1 MKRLLTL
8 SLFALMCLFVTA
20 QTTISFKGQDDDGQQ
35 VQLDRVV
42 ITNHSKGWQQTLYWP
57 ETSLTL
63 KNGTDIDN
71 IAGTNDNSP
80 LRLSQNNP
88 NPFNGSTHVNLTLA
102 DAGEV
107 TMEITDMNGRT
118 VVGANN
124 YSPLQTGTHQFLL
137 NLANAGTYILTARQ
151 NKKATSIKMVCNEGR
166 GADKIEYQGIV
177 GANNY
182 SPLHGDQME
191 YVGYAIINGIEVES
205 QHIMKTQVIEQ
216 TLTLQFTKRHFVTP
230 SEKNAI
236 RTSSKG
242 KSGNAKPADDTEG
255 FRVALSLSPFSLN
268 QFEQG
273 YSFVIGDSV
282 ATTPEQLQSIYRSLG
297 STEMYVRIATK
308 RHKTAE
314 NTTDGE
320 PDENANVHTF
330 DQGMRLCRIAASL
343 NIPINPEIMC
353 AYTYMDMDRVQPP
366 RFDEYPEIYALQNG
380 KDWSE
385 LSLDEV
391 CAVLEAYGE
400 FVADSILATGCTVNN
415 WNLGNEANFGFAG
428 IGMGVE
434 TAIDAKLGKASA
446 MKRYMASIFSTWWLK
461 KHVWNYNVEEFK
473 AVKAGILKA
482 YAKAGIDASKVK
494 FSTHIATVVFTPR
507 TSASYFQY
515 MKKHGYAMETAG
527 ISYYPSTPAM
537 SFNKKKLL
545 TKTITKINKKC
556 GTPVFIGE
564 FSYPSGKMEGPFA
577 GWNKKLKGY
586 EKDQQG
592 QANIYRDVMNWG
604 KTHGMAGIR
613 YWAPDYEGWYAMS
626 MFEFSNKVGKAK
638 TILKT
643 HKEIVGD

>member
-8 SLFALMCLFVTA
+8 SLFALMCFFAAA
-20 QTTISFKGQDDDGQQ
+20 QTTINFKGQDNNGQPI
-35 VQLDRVV
+35 QLDRVV

-63 KNGTDIDN
+63 KNGTDID
-71 IAGTNDNSP
+71 AVETHGRAS
-80 LRLSQNNP
+80 LQLSQNNP
-88 NPFNGSTHVNLTLA
+88 NPFNGSTNVNLTLA

-107 TMEITDMNGRT
+107 TMKITDMNGR
-118 VVGANN
+118 VVETWSTA
-124 YSPLQTGTHQFLL
+124 SLQPGIHQFRI

-151 NKKATSIKMVCNEGR
+151 EKNVSSIKMVCNEGQ
-166 GADKIEYQGIV
+166 GADKIGYNGTV
-177 GANNY
+177 GTYLTPA
-182 SPLHGDQME
+182 GDQME
-191 YVGYAIINGIEVES
+191 YVGYATINGMEMES
-205 QHIMKTQVIEQ
+205 QHITEAKVSEKTFTFQFMKRNAVTSSEENGI
-216 TLTLQFTKRHFVTP
+216 LTSTKR
-230 SEKNAI
+230 
-236 RTSSKG
+236 
-242 KSGNAKPADDTEG
+242 KSGNAQPADDAEG

-268 QFEQG
+268 QFDDG
-273 YSFVIGDSV
+273 YTFVIGDSI

-366 RFDEYPEIYALQNG
+366 RFEEYPEIYALQNG
-380 KDWSE
+380 KEWSE

-446 MKRYMASIFSTWWLK
+446 MKRYMASMFSTWWLK
-461 KHVWNYNVEEFK
+461 KHVWNYNVKEFA

-507 TSASYFQY
+507 TSASYFQF

-527 ISYYPSTPAM
+527 ISYYPSAPAM
-537 SFNKKKLL
+537 ALNKKKLL

-613 YWAPDYEGWYAMS
+613 YWAPDYEGWYSMS
-626 MFEFSNKVGKAK
+626 MFEFSNKKGTAK
-638 TILKT
+638 TILKS
-643 HKEIVGD
+643 HKEIVGN

>member
-1 MKRLLTL
+1 MKRIFTL
-8 SLFALMCLFVTA
+8 SLFVLMCFFAAA

-71 IAGTNDNSP
+71 IAGANDNSP

-88 NPFNGSTHVNLTLA
+88 NPFNGSTNVNLTLA

-107 TMEITDMNGRT
+107 NIEITDMNGRFVET
-118 VVGANN
+118 QNFSSLHA
-124 YSPLQTGTHQFLL
+124 GTHQFRL

-151 NKKATSIKMVCNEGR
+151 NKKVTSIKMVCNEGR
-166 GADKIEYQGIV
+166 GADKIDYNGI
-177 GANNY
+177 AESNSY
-182 SPLHGDQME
+182 SPQTGDQME
-191 YVGYAIINGIEVES
+191 YVGYAIVNGMEVES

-230 SEKNAI
+230 SEENAI
-236 RTSSKG
+236 ITSSKR
-242 KSGNAKPADDTEG
+242 KSGNAKPADDSEG

-268 QFEQG
+268 QFDDG
-273 YSFVIGDSV
+273 YTFVIGDSV

-366 RFDEYPEIYALQNG
+366 RFDEYPEIFALQNG

-428 IGMGVE
+428 IGMGVK

-446 MKRYMASIFSTWWLK
+446 MKRYMASLFATWWLK
-461 KHVWNYNVEEFK
+461 KHVWNYNVKEFA

-507 TSASYFQY
+507 TSASYFRY

-527 ISYYPSTPAM
+527 ISYYPSAPAM

-556 GTPVFIGE
+556 GTPIFIGE

-626 MFEFSNKVGKAK
+626 MFEFSNKKGTAK
-638 TILKT
+638 TILKS
-643 HKEIVGD
+643 HKGIVGD

>member
-1 MKRLLTL
+1 
-8 SLFALMCLFVTA
+8 
-20 QTTISFKGQDDDGQQ
+20 
-35 VQLDRVV
+35 
-42 ITNHSKGWQQTLYWP
+42 
-57 ETSLTL
+57 
-63 KNGTDIDN
+63 
-71 IAGTNDNSP
+71 
-80 LRLSQNNP
+80 
-88 NPFNGSTHVNLTLA
+88 
-102 DAGEV
+102 
-107 TMEITDMNGRT
+107 
-118 VVGANN
+118 
-124 YSPLQTGTHQFLL
+124 
-137 NLANAGTYILTARQ
+137 
-151 NKKATSIKMVCNEGR
+151 
-166 GADKIEYQGIV
+166 
-177 GANNY
+177 
-182 SPLHGDQME
+182 
-191 YVGYAIINGIEVES
+191 
-205 QHIMKTQVIEQ
+205 
-216 TLTLQFTKRHFVTP
+216 
-230 SEKNAI
+230 
-236 RTSSKG
+236 
-242 KSGNAKPADDTEG
+242 
-255 FRVALSLSPFSLN
+255 VALSLSPFSLN
-268 QFEQG
+268 QFDDG
-273 YSFVIGDSV
+273 YTFVIGDSI

-366 RFDEYPEIYALQNG
+366 RFEEYPEIYALQNG
-380 KDWSE
+380 KEWSE

-446 MKRYMASIFSTWWLK
+446 MKRYMASMFSTWWLK
-461 KHVWNYNVEEFK
+461 KHVWNYNVKEFA

-507 TSASYFQY
+507 TSASYFRY

-527 ISYYPSTPAM
+527 ISYYPSAPAM
-537 SFNKKKLL
+537 AFNKKKLL

-613 YWAPDYEGWYAMS
+613 YWAPDYEGWYSMS
-626 MFEFSNKVGKAK
+626 MFEFSNKKGTAK
-638 TILKT
+638 TILKS
-643 HKEIVGD
+643 HKEIVGN